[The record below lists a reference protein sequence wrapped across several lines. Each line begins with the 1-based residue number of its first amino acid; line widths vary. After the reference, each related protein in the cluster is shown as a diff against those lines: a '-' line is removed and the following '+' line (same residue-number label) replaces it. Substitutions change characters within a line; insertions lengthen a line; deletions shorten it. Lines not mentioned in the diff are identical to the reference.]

1 MPAPSVLTIGN
12 FDGPHVGHLAI
23 VRRGRSIADERGAR
37 LVALTFDPPP
47 VAVLRPGDQP
57 PRITAT
63 AERVRRLEAAG
74 VDEVIVVEPTATLL
88 SQTAESYIEGL
99 VKRYAP
105 VAVVEGPDFRFGK
118 GRAGD
123 MALLRELGKRHGFEA
138 VTVPRQEVV
147 LHDLHV
153 VPVSSS
159 LARWLV
165 GRGRVADAARCLG
178 RPFELTATVVRGEQ
192 RGRTLGVP
200 TANLDPAALDG
211 FIVPADGVYGCV
223 AVVEDGET
231 HPAAVS
237 IGTKPTFGRVAL
249 TVEAHL
255 LNYDGD
261 LYGRTL
267 TLRFV
272 RWVRGQVAFRGV
284 ESLLAQLKRDLAEV
298 RATVVVDVETPGG
311 AVDTIT
317 G

>member
-23 VRRGRSIADERGAR
+23 VRRGRSIADGRGAR

-74 VDEVIVVEPTATLL
+74 VDEVVVVEPTAAML
-88 SQTAESYIEGL
+88 SQTAASYIEAL
-99 VKRYAP
+99 VERYAP

-118 GRAGD
+118 GRGGD
-123 MALLRELGKRHGFEA
+123 MALLRELGERHRFEA
-138 VTVPRQEVV
+138 VEVPRQEVV

-178 RPFELTATVVRGEQ
+178 RPFELTATVVQGEQ

-200 TANLDPAALDG
+200 TANLDPAALEG
-211 FIVPADGVYGCV
+211 FIVPADGVYGCI
-223 AVVEDGET
+223 AVVGGSGGGEAY
-231 HPAAVS
+231 PAAVS
-237 IGTKPTFGRVAL
+237 VGTKPTFGRVAL

-261 LYGRTL
+261 LYGQTL
-267 TLRFV
+267 TLRFE

-284 ESLLAQLKRDLAEV
+284 ESLLAQLKRDIAEV
-298 RATVVVDVETPGG
+298 GETVEIG
-311 AVDTIT
+311 
-317 G
+317 